1 MKSKIHQHHN
11 LKTKAMCKKSILLV
25 CFAFFTFSV
34 SFSNEPN
41 CNSKQTFKIA
51 LDTVIKGKSGIY
63 LEYNLDYSNLKK
75 PKNIDSI
82 NIYVTT
88 SIELDNGKSGFF
100 SNLLNTTEKL
110 VTNSETLDPY
120 SLYEKPAKTISYFI
134 KYKDI
139 DLENG
144 EYKIVRNTK
153 VYGKYANKLS
163 FDCVKMNTYKK
174 TINIQ

>member
-1 MKSKIHQHHN
+1 MR
-11 LKTKAMCKKSILLV
+11 KKSILLIYLT
-25 CFAFFTFSV
+25 FFTFSV
-34 SFSNEPN
+34 SFSTEPN
-41 CNSKQTFKIA
+41 CNSVQTFKA
-51 LDTVIKGKSGIY
+51 VTDTVIKDKSGIY
-63 LEYNLDYSNLKK
+63 VEYNLDYSRIKK

-88 SIELDNGKSGFF
+88 TIELDNGKDGFF
-100 SNLLNTTEKL
+100 SSILNTTEKL
-110 VTNSETLDPY
+110 VTKSETLDPY

-139 DLENG
+139 ELENG
-144 EYKIVRNTK
+144 EHKIVINTK

>member
-1 MKSKIHQHHN
+1 MKLKIHQHHI
-11 LKTKAMCKKSILLV
+11 LKTTAMCKKSILLV

-34 SFSNEPN
+34 SFSTEPN

-51 LDTVIKGKSGIY
+51 LDTVIRGKSGIY

-88 SIELDNGKSGFF
+88 NIELDNGKSGFF
-100 SNLLNTTEKL
+100 SNLLNTNEKL
-110 VTNSETLDPY
+110 VTKSETLDPY

-134 KYKDI
+134 KYKEL
-139 DLENG
+139 DLEDG
-144 EYKIVRNTK
+144 EHKIVLNTK

>member
-1 MKSKIHQHHN
+1 MKSKIHKHN
-11 LKTKAMCKKSILLV
+11 SLKTTATRKKSILLI
-25 CFAFFTFSV
+25 CLAFFMFSV

-75 PKNIDSI
+75 PNNIDSI

-88 SIELDNGKSGFF
+88 NIELDNGKGGSF
-100 SNLLNTTEKL
+100 SNLLNTTEQL
-110 VTNSETLDPY
+110 VTKSETLDPY

-134 KYKDI
+134 KYKEL
-139 DLENG
+139 DLEDG
-144 EYKIVRNTK
+144 EHKIVINTN
-153 VYGKYANKLS
+153 VYGKYANKNS
-163 FDCVKMNTYKK
+163 FPCMKMNMYRK
-174 TINIQ
+174 TITIK

>member
-1 MKSKIHQHHN
+1 MKSKIHKHN
-11 LKTKAMCKKSILLV
+11 YIKTTAMRKKSILL
-25 CFAFFTFSV
+25 FLLAFLTFSV
-34 SFSNEPN
+34 SFSTEPN
-41 CNSKQTFKIA
+41 CDSKQTFKSV
-51 LDTVIKGKSGIY
+51 LDTLIKGKQGIY
-63 LEYNLDYSNLKK
+63 LEYTLDYSNLKK

-110 VTNSETLDPY
+110 VTKSENLDPY

-134 KYKDI
+134 KYNEL
-139 DLENG
+139 DLEDG
-144 EYKIVRNTK
+144 EHKILINTK

-163 FDCVKMNTYKK
+163 FDCVKMNSYNK
-174 TINIQ
+174 TIIIH

>member
-1 MKSKIHQHHN
+1 MKLKIHQHHN
-11 LKTKAMCKKSILLV
+11 LKTKAMRKKSILLV

-34 SFSNEPN
+34 SFSTEPN

-51 LDTVIKGKSGIY
+51 LDTVIRGKSGIY

-110 VTNSETLDPY
+110 VTKSETLDPY

-134 KYKDI
+134 KYKEL
-139 DLENG
+139 DLEDG
-144 EYKIVRNTK
+144 EHKIVINTN
-153 VYGKYANKLS
+153 VYGKYANKNS
-163 FDCVKMNTYKK
+163 FPCMKMNMYRK
-174 TINIQ
+174 TITIK